1 MANFNLLQDIQVKQA
16 KPKEKAYYLFDGL
29 GLYLE
34 VTPNNSKNWKFRY
47 TFNKKR
53 KLTSFQS
60 YPKVSLQQARKKRD
74 EYNNLLFE
82 NIDPIQYYKEQKEIK
97 HIEDKSDFKN
107 IFYEWWNNE
116 KDKSQ
121 DTQHQWKKTRFEK
134 DILPFIGD
142 MKIKDIKLQDIVQTL
157 TNKAKTSSETANRL
171 FAYLK
176 SIYSYAMLHGY
187 IERNILIEINKS
199 HFLTTQKVKHIP
211 KITDEENLKD
221 LINAIYNYQGMH
233 SIKNAL
239 KFVLHIPL
247 RASNLCN
254 LKWDYINFEDKLLSI
269 PRNLMKVKNNNF
281 DDFKM
286 PLSDEVIN
294 ILLEQKQLTDYQE
307 WVFLGTN
314 NRTPI
319 NVESPNKALKIMG
332 FNDEANNRKIT
343 LHGFRGTFRS
353 LIDTLDTNN
362 KFSFDVKERAL
373 DHQED
378 NKVVRAYSHK
388 SDYTNHLKPLMD
400 FWSGF
405 IVGLLED
412 DEVK

>member
-16 KPKEKAYYLFDGL
+16 KPKEKSYYLFDGL
-29 GLYLE
+29 GLHLE
-34 VTPNNSKNWKFRY
+34 VTPNNSKIWNFRY

-53 KLTSFQS
+53 KSTTFQS
-60 YPKVSLQQARKKRD
+60 YPKVSLAQARKKRD

-294 ILLEQKQLTDYQE
+294 ILLVQKQLTDYQE

-362 KFSFDVKERAL
+362 KFGFDVKERAL

-378 NKVVRAYSHK
+378 NKVVRAYSH
-388 SDYTNHLKPLMD
+388 
-400 FWSGF
+400 
-405 IVGLLED
+405 
-412 DEVK
+412 

>member
-1 MANFNLLQDIQVKQA
+1 MVNFNLLQDIQVKQA
-16 KPKEKAYYLFDGL
+16 KPKEKSYYLFDGL
-29 GLYLE
+29 GLHLE
-34 VTPNNSKNWKFRY
+34 VTPNNSKIWNFRY

-53 KLTSFQS
+53 KSTTFQS
-60 YPKVSLQQARKKRD
+60 YPKVSLAQARKKRD

-134 DILPFIGD
+134 DILPFIGN

-233 SIKNAL
+233 SIRNAL

-254 LKWDYINFEDKLLSI
+254 LKWNYINFEDKLLSI

-286 PLSDEVIN
+286 PLSDEVID
-294 ILLEQKQLTDYQE
+294 ILLEQKQLTGYQE

-388 SDYTNHLKPLMD
+388 ADYVKQLKPLMN
-400 FWSGF
+400 FWSDY
-405 IVGLLED
+405 ILSLK

>member
-16 KPKEKAYYLFDGL
+16 KPKEKSYYLFDGL
-29 GLYLE
+29 GLHLE
-34 VTPNNSKNWKFRY
+34 VTPNNSKIWNFRY

-53 KLTSFQS
+53 KTTTFQS
-60 YPKVSLQQARKKRD
+60 YPKVSLAQARKKRD

-82 NIDPIQYYKEQKEIK
+82 NIDPIQYYKKQKEIK
-97 HIEDKSDFKN
+97 YIEDKSYFKN

-116 KDKSQ
+116 KNKSQ

-187 IERNILIEINKS
+187 IDRNILMEINKS
-199 HFLTTQKVKHIP
+199 HFLPTQKVKHIP

-233 SIKNAL
+233 SIRNAL

-254 LKWDYINFEDKLLSI
+254 LKWNYINFEDKLLSI

-294 ILLEQKQLTDYQE
+294 ILLEQKQLTGYQE

-314 NRTPI
+314 NRSPI

-388 SDYTNHLKPLMD
+388 ADYVKQLKPLMN
-400 FWSGF
+400 FWSDY
-405 IVGLLED
+405 ILSLK